1 MSHYTPYFP
10 NVCFCCCL
18 WSYWVSSPHT
28 FHIFHYI
35 SNYIYI
41 FTYYEF
47 TFSITFPITFTFSL
61 TMNLHFAL
69 HFQSHLHFHLL
80 CFCFLLCFCPCILIS
95 CYMFAAFAFTFG
107 QPITIPSA
115 ILVTFI
121 LHLELLSNIRTFYTH
136 GRHNARSQQSLR
148 GFPKATCC
156 DVLGTPAA
164 RVGAPPH
171 RTPERRTET
180 RFFIYSTR
188 PIKTMELPLP
198 ASPAKAAR

>member
-1 MSHYTPYFP
+1 M
-10 NVCFCCCL
+10 L
-18 WSYWVSSPHT
+18 SSPHT

-95 CYMFAAFAFTFG
+95 CYMFAAFSFTFG

-121 LHLELLSNIRTFYTH
+121 LQLELLSNIRTFYTH
-136 GRHNARSQQSLR
+136 GRHNPKPQSPESRTLK
-148 GFPKATCC
+148 PT
-156 DVLGTPAA
+156 
-164 RVGAPPH
+164 
-171 RTPERRTET
+171 RTPQGPFNRSLMALNNGYLGYIRG
-180 RFFIYSTR
+180 
-188 PIKTMELPLP
+188 
-198 ASPAKAAR
+198 